1 MNTIKK
7 EMTQIATATPTPPQ
21 TTTSPQTTTA
31 TTTTTTQT
39 RKTTTKKRV
48 RKSVWFHKEVAVQ
61 HVLHKNSYTE
71 QELEKCW
78 FTQNEYQNIRNGML
92 MTLDLIRL
100 GLFRENSIKNSSR
113 GLENYTAEGSMKATV
128 QRRRQNAV
136 WAVLDEQD
144 LQLDRAEQLQH
155 TYLIYDDSAIREV
168 YKNQTR
174 VSADTAYSMGRLDVE
189 AAAAAATAVA
199 EASSDK
205 KKNSSSPAKKG
216 FNNLFRKTE
225 KRWSFTFSRE
235 SVHPTN

>member
-1 MNTIKK
+1 MEMNTI
-7 EMTQIATATPTPPQ
+7 
-21 TTTSPQTTTA
+21 TA
-31 TTTTTTQT
+31 TTIA

-48 RKSVWFHKEVAVQ
+48 RKSVRFHQEVGVQ
-61 HVLHKNSYTE
+61 QVLHKNSYTKRE
-71 QELEKCW
+71 REKCW
-78 FTQNEYQNIRNGML
+78 FTQKEYQNIRNGML

-128 QRRRQNAV
+128 RRRRQKAI

-174 VSADTAYSMGRLDVE
+174 VSADTAYSIGRLDAE
-189 AAAAAATAVA
+189 AAAAVL

-205 KKNSSSPAKKG
+205 KNKSSSPAKKR
-216 FNNLFRKTE
+216 FTNLFQKTE
-225 KRWSFTFSRE
+225 RRWSFTFSRE